1 MNDVDFPVA
10 NVLAGLEAA
19 QAVGLSNIKVNMVVK
34 RGTNDHQILPMAR
47 HFQNTG
53 ITLRFIEYMGVGAT
67 NGWCMDEVL
76 SSAEVVQRLSAALP
90 LVQPRP
96 PVHRWPALPVPLPP
110 DATPQLGRRM
120 EMSYIGG

>member
-1 MNDVDFPVA
+1 MNDVDFPVT

-19 QAVGLSNIKVNMVVK
+19 QAANLANIKVNMVVK
-34 RGTNDHQILPMAR
+34 HGTYDHQIRPMAR

-76 SSAEVVQRLSAALP
+76 SSVEAVQRLSAALP
-90 LVQPRP
+90 LVQLAPACP
-96 PVHRWPALPVPLPP
+96 PKASFTCACWPPKVMTCAACCASQVV
-110 DATPQLGRRM
+110 
-120 EMSYIGG
+120 